1 MRKEWKK
8 RETDA
13 GRATKK
19 MATLGRHKRTE
30 KEKDGGRR
38 KGGREVNTD

>member
-1 MRKEWKK
+1 
-8 RETDA
+8 
-13 GRATKK
+13 

-38 KGGREVNTD
+38 EGGEHRLNEAVNGRGEAKGDDQEEYQ

>member
-1 MRKEWKK
+1 MQE
-8 RETDA
+8 EQP
-13 GRATKK
+13 KK